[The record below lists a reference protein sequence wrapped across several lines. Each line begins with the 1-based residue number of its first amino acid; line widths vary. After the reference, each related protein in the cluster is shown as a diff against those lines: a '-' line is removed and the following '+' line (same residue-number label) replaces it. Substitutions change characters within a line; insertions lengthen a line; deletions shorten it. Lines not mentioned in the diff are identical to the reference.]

1 MENLY
6 SKTVDKKYKLMSNSK
21 IIYVPK
27 GIVSKKKT
35 NKRCN
40 STDGTSTQQSAIK
53 KKITNI
59 TKNVKQA
66 IVNTKNRK
74 YFNPP
79 NKDGQWVMN
88 ASQNLQ
94 SNPHQEYMDQMK
106 RKQRY
111 TALDSNGETNQK
123 GSAAS
128 NDNIRSKNTS
138 FSGSN
143 YNEGIKVFKQ
153 I

>member
-1 MENLY
+1 
-6 SKTVDKKYKLMSNSK
+6 MSNSK

-27 GIVSKKKT
+27 GIVKAKKS
-35 NKRCN
+35 NKRCS
-40 STDGTSTQQSAIK
+40 STEGTSTQQSAIK
-53 KKITNI
+53 KKITSV

-74 YFNPP
+74 YFNPT

-88 ASQNLQ
+88 ASQNAQ

-111 TALDSNGETNQK
+111 TAFDSNGEIRPK
-123 GSAAS
+123 VISGS
-128 NDNIRSKNTS
+128 NDNIRSKNSS
-138 FSGSN
+138 FTGTHYSGGN
-143 YNEGIKVFKQ
+143 KLN
-153 I
+153 